1 MPLDNKQL
9 EALLHAPEGA
19 ALDFKSEQYP
29 FQKAPDNEK
38 AKLLKD
44 ILAMAN
50 SWRGTTAYILIG
62 VQEVKGRPNELVGIQ
77 DHLDDADLH
86 QFVNSKTQRAVEF
99 SYQEIPMDG
108 TTVGVIEIPLQQ
120 RPLYLKANYSN
131 LRANV
136 VFIRDGSSTRHATPD
151 EVARMGAEVVSGRT
165 PRLALDWADISERQV
180 LQSSPSTRSVILE
193 PKLPV
198 EIIPH
203 SGYSPWGI
211 DLASNPNYTQEM
223 ISYVAQRALLTSI
236 GMRLRNTGSVTGR
249 RIRFVGNV
257 LKAPTVVIRDE
268 IDDPPSKS
276 WALSLSG
283 LRSGRSDDIDV
294 GVREFADRWEIEI
307 DFGDVRPG
315 DSVWTDN
322 ELSVG
327 STEPCVIKL
336 AGELRGDNL
345 PEPIECELALLI
357 EVDRRPMEP
366 ADILPY
372 LDPR

>member
-1 MPLDNKQL
+1 MKVKGGNNK
-9 EALLHAPEGA
+9 
-19 ALDFKSEQYP
+19 
-29 FQKAPDNEK
+29 
-38 AKLLKD
+38 
-44 ILAMAN
+44 
-50 SWRGTTAYILIG
+50 LIG
-62 VQEVKGRPNELVGIQ
+62 VQ

-136 VFIRDGSSTRHATPD
+136 VFIRDGSSTRDATPD

-193 PKLPV
+193 PRLPV

-211 DLASNPNYTQEM
+211 DLASSPNYTQET

-236 GMRLRNTGSVTGR
+236 GMRIHNTGTGTGR

-257 LKAPTVVIRDE
+257 LKSPTVVILDM
-268 IDDPPSKS
+268 IDDPPSRFGPHQYQ
-276 WALSLSG
+276 G
-283 LRSGRSDDIDV
+283 LV
-294 GVREFADRWEIEI
+294 Q
-307 DFGDVRPG
+307 DVRK
-315 DSVWTDN
+315 T
-322 ELSVG
+322 
-327 STEPCVIKL
+327 
-336 AGELRGDNL
+336 
-345 PEPIECELALLI
+345 
-357 EVDRRPMEP
+357 
-366 ADILPY
+366 
-372 LDPR
+372 